1 MEKSI
6 RQIALDILL
15 KTNFKNE
22 KAKDLINETIQERN
36 LTEKDKAFLTELVY
50 GTIRWNG
57 TLNYIV
63 NQLVFPKKAKKLDPE
78 ILTILYLSLYQIFY
92 MDKVPDYAIV
102 NESVEIAKKYSTRA
116 SGLVNAVLRRALRE
130 RNVKYP
136 DINKKP
142 VEHISAKY
150 SHPEWMIKRW
160 LERFGT
166 EQTINLC
173 LANNSRPP
181 LFIRTN
187 ILKTSRDKLLESLE
201 KEDVYAL
208 ASPNISESIEIKQL
222 SKPISGL
229 QSYKHGWFQIQDE
242 SSMLIAHI
250 LDPQAGETIV
260 DACSAPGGKSTH
272 IAEIMGNK
280 GRIMSFDID
289 SQRLKLLKE
298 NCLRLGID
306 IIEIINYD
314 ARNIEKFMNK
324 KADRVLVDAPCSG
337 LGVLRRRVEVKW
349 RRTEGQI
356 LEFSKLQYE
365 ILESVSKVLKH
376 DGILVYCTCTI
387 EPEEN
392 QQVIEKFIQNHK
404 EFQIESVLPFLPEGI
419 RQTENI
425 VSNEGFLQIYQHLHN
440 MDGFFSARMRKIGN
454 D

>member
-160 LERFGT
+160 LERF
-166 EQTINLC
+166 
-173 LANNSRPP
+173 
-181 LFIRTN
+181 
-187 ILKTSRDKLLESLE
+187 
-201 KEDVYAL
+201 
-208 ASPNISESIEIKQL
+208 
-222 SKPISGL
+222 
-229 QSYKHGWFQIQDE
+229 
-242 SSMLIAHI
+242 
-250 LDPQAGETIV
+250 
-260 DACSAPGGKSTH
+260 
-272 IAEIMGNK
+272 
-280 GRIMSFDID
+280 
-289 SQRLKLLKE
+289 
-298 NCLRLGID
+298 
-306 IIEIINYD
+306 
-314 ARNIEKFMNK
+314 
-324 KADRVLVDAPCSG
+324 
-337 LGVLRRRVEVKW
+337 
-349 RRTEGQI
+349 
-356 LEFSKLQYE
+356 
-365 ILESVSKVLKH
+365 
-376 DGILVYCTCTI
+376 
-387 EPEEN
+387 
-392 QQVIEKFIQNHK
+392 
-404 EFQIESVLPFLPEGI
+404 
-419 RQTENI
+419 
-425 VSNEGFLQIYQHLHN
+425 
-440 MDGFFSARMRKIGN
+440 
-454 D
+454 